1 MSTST
6 RQASRQPP
14 RWRRHITG
22 TPDAVHRYLHFLH
35 SGSSDY
41 SIELLKK
48 AGVDMTSPE
57 PVRQALQTL

>member
-1 MSTST
+1 LHEGK
-6 RQASRQPP
+6 P
-14 RWRRHITG
+14 
-22 TPDAVHRYLHFLH
+22 AVERYLKFLS

-57 PVRQALQTL
+57 PIRQALALFESHLVQMEELMP